1 MKILCKKCGKIQE
14 YYPKLKNN
22 KIAKSPGTKCNS
34 CGNHIRVS
42 KKQIKLELLE
52 IREKFIIF
60 QTDLSKLSNND
71 FYGDAIE
78 NYLGILN
85 LDILNLGIVVVDT
98 GKFKIFLEKFKIN
111 NKVIVYGEIKI
122 KMFKNLSHIE
132 IYNSKI
138 NFLFKKPQ
146 SYENLIHY
154 LEVCKILSN
163 EIQENLINYY
173 RIPLLVQPLD
183 ICYYNP

>member
-1 MKILCKKCGKIQE
+1 MKILCKECGNIQD
-14 YYPKLKNN
+14 YYPKLKYN
-22 KIAKSPGTKCNS
+22 KIAKSPGTKCKS
-34 CGNHIRVS
+34 CGNHIRAS

-60 QTDLSKLSNND
+60 QTDLGKISNKD
-71 FYGDAIE
+71 FYSDVIE
-78 NYLGILN
+78 NYLKILN
-85 LDILNLGIVVVDT
+85 LDLLNLGIVTVNT
-98 GKFKIFLEKFKIN
+98 RKFKIFLEKFKIN
-111 NKVIVYGEIKI
+111 NKDIIYGEIKT
-122 KMFKNLSHIE
+122 KMCKNLSHIE

-163 EIQENLINYY
+163 EIQENLINYCK
-173 RIPLLVQPLD
+173 IPLLVQPLD